1 MSQESAAAAAIP
13 KRADVPVQETWDLTP
28 VFADDAAAA
37 AAHAALEAELPD
49 LAAFAGRLGESAATL
64 ATALLLR
71 DDLERRLSLLYIYA
85 HLRHD
90 EDTQNQTHVAL
101 EARARALITRF
112 RTAASWFAPELAML
126 DPALLERFLS
136 EDDRL
141 AVYRHALEDIIR
153 RRPYVLGLPEEELL
167 ARTGEVL
174 GSGRTIFNTLNNAD
188 LVFPNIRDEEGRE
201 VELSHARYGRFLES
215 RDPRV
220 RRDAFTGLYG
230 VYAQFRNTFA
240 ATLSATVKQ
249 HNAIATARGYS
260 SARAQ
265 ALFNAPIPEAVY
277 DNLVATVNGRLDL
290 LHDYVALRR
299 ELMGLEEVHSYDLY
313 VPIVPSVDV
322 RYSFAEARD
331 LLFEALAPLGT
342 DYLALLER
350 AFAERWI
357 DYADNRGKRSGAY
370 SSGTYGTP
378 PYILMNWQGT
388 LDNVFTLAHEL
399 GHSLHTWYAHQAQPY
414 VYSDYSIFLA
424 EIASTTNENLLTAH
438 LLRTE
443 SDSRLR
449 AHVIN
454 HYLDGVKGTV
464 FRQTQFAEF
473 EQLIHEADREGTPLT
488 AAWLSER
495 YGELNRRYYGPA
507 LTFDEEIA
515 LEWARIPHFYLNFY
529 VYQYATGFS
538 AATAFAEQIL
548 SGGEPAVRRYLGFL
562 RAGSSAWP
570 LDVLQEAGLD
580 MTDPAPIAAALDRFA
595 DYLAQFR
602 DLHAGSPAQGAS
614 S

>member
-1 MSQESAAAAAIP
+1 MSQKSTAAVAIP
-13 KRADVPVQETWDLTP
+13 NRSEVPEHETWDLTP
-28 VFADDAAAA
+28 VFADDAAVDAA
-37 AAHAALEAELPD
+37 QAAIEAELPA
-49 LAAFAGRLGESAATL
+49 LAAYAGRLGESAATL
-64 ATALLLR
+64 ADALILR
-71 DDLERRLSLLYIYA
+71 DDLERRLSLIYLYA

-90 EDTQNQTHVAL
+90 EDSQNQTYVAL
-101 EARARALITRF
+101 EACARALVTRYQ
-112 RTAASWFAPELAML
+112 TAVSWFAPELALL
-126 DPALLERFLS
+126 DPALLARYLD

-141 AVYRHALEDIIR
+141 AVYRHALGDIAR
-153 RRPYVLGLPEEELL
+153 RRPHILSLPEEKLL
-167 ARTGEVL
+167 ARTGEVM
-174 GSGRTIFNTLNNAD
+174 SSSRTIFNTLNNAD
-188 LVFPNIRDEEGRE
+188 LVFPQIRDEEGRE

-220 RRDAFTGLYG
+220 RRDAFTGLYS

-249 HNAIATARGYS
+249 HNALAESRGYS

-265 ALFNAPIPEAVY
+265 ALFSAPIPEAVY
-277 DNLVATVNGRLDL
+277 DNLVATVNSRLDL

-322 RYSFAEARD
+322 HYSFTEARD
-331 LLFEALAPLGT
+331 LLGQALAPLGS

-350 AFAERWI
+350 AFTERWI

-370 SSGTYGTP
+370 SSGSYGTP

-388 LDNVFTLAHEL
+388 LDNVYTLAHEL
-399 GHSLHTWYAHQAQPY
+399 GHSMHSWYTHQSQPY

-424 EIASTTNENLLTAH
+424 EIASTTNENLLTDY

-443 SDSRLR
+443 DDPRLR
-449 AHVIN
+449 AYVIN

-473 EQLIHEADREGTPLT
+473 EQLIHEADREGTALT
-488 AAWLSER
+488 AAWLSEQ
-495 YGELNRRYYGPA
+495 YAELNRRYYGPA
-507 LTFDEEIA
+507 LSFDEEIA